1 VPKPFSKRAIAGFWM
16 VRIIRAMLF
25 ILSLLLGAQSAQAAT
40 PSTNDYRMA
49 RSEAGSILVFE
60 DAQVV
65 PKRGYAIPQT
75 GWERNAL
82 PIFWPPPV
90 RKAKNDPHQTVWA
103 RMTFTRA
110 ALPSGPIAI
119 YTIDSRERLIIF
131 LNGVDIARNFASDDD
146 LALGANKPLLVSV
159 SQQLLRNGEN
169 EIIVRS
175 QRTRQ
180 SDVGFGT
187 IAIGSAAVLE
197 NMYYRQNMWRSLLQA
212 GASYTMLAL
221 GFMVLALWRWRREE
235 PELLFLGVSGIFW
248 FLRNYQ
254 FFAGRAYEPFAL
266 FRFLSDVSVFIAGGA
281 MLCYC
286 VLHLRLPNR
295 WFVVKYISTASIL
308 TAIGFTS
315 LWGIP
320 KAQVSAIGLAILA
333 VVPII
338 FYLGRSWA
346 HVPKGGAWPML
357 FVVCVLVLFSAH
369 DMGRMPNI
377 RWWEGFGFLMQPFAG
392 IVLFFVFL
400 MVTGRRLA
408 VALSQVERANVE
420 LEASVAKARAEL
432 AASEEAR
439 REIEV
444 ERAIDSERARLMREM
459 HDGIGSNLVTA
470 LAIAQKSKESPRTIA
485 TLQRAL
491 SDLKITVDSLAP
503 VDGDLVALLA
513 NLRHRMQP
521 DLAEAGLKSIW
532 NAEECPPLIWLDAP
546 NALHMLRI
554 IQEAIGNILT
564 HAKASELKIG
574 CEPSEWEG
582 HAGVEIELTDNGIGF
597 DPVVA
602 RKRNHGLDNMHQRAR
617 MLGGRLS
624 ISAAPGTGATL
635 RLWLPVERKGIDV

>member
-1 VPKPFSKRAIAGFWM
+1 MVRNIRAI
-16 VRIIRAMLF
+16 LF
-25 ILSLLLGAQSAQAAT
+25 ILSLLLGAQSTQAAT
-40 PSTNDYRMA
+40 PSINDYRIE

-65 PKRGYAIPQT
+65 PKRGYAIPET
-75 GWERNAL
+75 GWARSAL

-90 RKAKNDPHQTVWA
+90 REATEDPHQTVWA
-103 RMTFTRA
+103 RMTFVRT
-110 ALPSGPIAI
+110 ALPEGPIAI

-131 LNGVDIARNFASDDD
+131 LNGVDIARNFASDND

-159 SQQLLRNGEN
+159 SQKLLRDGEN
-169 EIIVRS
+169 EIVVRS

-187 IAIGSAAVLE
+187 VAIGSAEVLE
-197 NMYYRQNMWRSLLQA
+197 NMFYRQNMWRGLLQA
-212 GASYTMLAL
+212 GASYTMLVL
-221 GFMVLALWRWRREE
+221 GFMVLILWRWRRQE

-248 FLRNYQ
+248 FMRNYQ

-266 FRFLSDVSVFIAGGA
+266 FRFVSDISVFVAGGA

-286 VLHLRLPNR
+286 VLHLRLHNR
-295 WFVVKYISTASIL
+295 WFVVKYISAVSLL

-333 VVPII
+333 VIPVL

-346 HVPKGGAWPML
+346 HVPKGGAWPIL
-357 FVVCVLVLFSAH
+357 FVICVLVLLSIH

-377 RWWEGFGFLMQPFAG
+377 GWWDGLGFLTQPFAG
-392 IVLFFVFL
+392 IILFFVFL

-408 VALSQVERANVE
+408 VALGQVESANVE
-420 LEASVAKARAEL
+420 LEASVDKARAEL

-532 NAEECPPLIWLDAP
+532 NAAECPPLIWLDAP

-554 IQEAIGNILT
+554 IQEAISNILT

-574 CEPSEWEG
+574 CKPSEWDG
-582 HAGVEIELTDNGIGF
+582 QAGVEIELADNGVGF
-597 DPVVA
+597 DPVAA
-602 RKRNHGLDNMHQRAR
+602 RIRNHGLDNMDQRAR
-617 MLGGRLS
+617 MLGGKLWIEATEGKGS
-624 ISAAPGTGATL
+624 TL
-635 RLWLPVERKGIDV
+635 RLWLPNERKGAQSA